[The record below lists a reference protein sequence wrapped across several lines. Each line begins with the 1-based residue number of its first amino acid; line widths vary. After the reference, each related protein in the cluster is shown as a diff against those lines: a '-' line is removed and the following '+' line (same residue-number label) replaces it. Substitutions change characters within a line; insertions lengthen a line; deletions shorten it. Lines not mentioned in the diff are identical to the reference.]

1 MGPLI
6 TNSVAVELS
15 CKDTTCCVPA
25 SIPGISASAVDS
37 AVVSFVGDDIAVLA
51 GGTGVG
57 VACVLHA
64 ARIKAAAMKQAAVW
78 VMVCCAF
85 QILSPISK
93 TALRPGEK
101 PLNVLAEAH
110 QDQD

>member
-37 AVVSFVGDDIAVLA
+37 AVVSIVGDDIAVLA

-64 ARIKAAAMKQAAVW
+64 ARIKAAAMW